1 MSSVMINFSV
11 NELSGRTFELPY
23 DEAKE
28 LINKY
33 YPNKFNRDL
42 DKLTQFEIVDI
53 LFRYCYNEIEK
64 YEIDNDYFDSN
75 IDEINFYDTKVQAS
89 SNLLPFRQY

>member
-1 MSSVMINFSV
+1 MSKMINFSI
-11 NELSGRTFELPY
+11 NEISGRTFELPY
-23 DEAKE
+23 ETAIKLIKE
-28 LINKY
+28 N
-33 YPNKFNRDL
+33 YPNEYNRDL
-42 DKLTQFEIVDI
+42 DKLKRFEIADI